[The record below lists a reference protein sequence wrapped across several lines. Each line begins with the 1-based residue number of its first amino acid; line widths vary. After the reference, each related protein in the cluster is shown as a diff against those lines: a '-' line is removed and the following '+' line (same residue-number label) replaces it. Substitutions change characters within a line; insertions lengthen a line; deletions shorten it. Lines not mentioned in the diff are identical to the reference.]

1 MGSALHNREYNKG
14 FIMNSAILLLGLMCA
29 GATISQE
36 FGSEV
41 PPSGYGSDRSGF
53 GSEMPSGYGSDRSD
67 MPSEMPSEMPSD
79 RSEMPSGDG
88 SEMPSG
94 DGSNRS
100 GFDSEMPSGDGS
112 EYYMGL
118 DYFMGSDYYDMG
130 PDDDMGSDY
139 FMVPD
144 YLMGSDYDMGYDYM
158 SSGDGSEM
166 PSLRSVSFN
175 NCKGKTNGD
184 ACKKKCTGPTC
195 DKAKCWEGN
204 CWVGRK
210 YQILARAGNKQRKAT
225 DTAFNN
231 CKGKKDGDSCTKKCT
246 KPACKGCNY

>member
-1 MGSALHNREYNKG
+1 M
-14 FIMNSAILLLGLMCA
+14 
-29 GATISQE
+29 
-36 FGSEV
+36 
-41 PPSGYGSDRSGF
+41 GSDRSGF
-53 GSEMPSGYGSDRSD
+53 GSEMPSGDGSDRS
-67 MPSEMPSEMPSD
+67 
-79 RSEMPSGDG
+79 
-88 SEMPSG
+88 
-94 DGSNRS
+94 
-100 GFDSEMPSGDGS
+100 GFGSEMPSGDGS

-139 FMVPD
+139 
-144 YLMGSDYDMGYDYM
+144 YYM

-195 DKAKCWEGN
+195 DKAKCWEGK

-246 KPACKGCNY
+246 KPACKGAKCCKTVCLGGRKYG

>member
-1 MGSALHNREYNKG
+1 MGSALHDREYNKG
-14 FIMNSAILLLGLMCA
+14 FMMNSAIILLGLICA

-36 FGSEV
+36 FGSEM
-41 PPSGYGSDRSGF
+41 PSGDGSDRSGFGSEIPSGDGSDRSGF
-53 GSEMPSGYGSDRSD
+53 GSEMPSGDGFDRS
-67 MPSEMPSEMPSD
+67 
-79 RSEMPSGDG
+79 GFG

-94 DGSNRS
+94 DGSDRS
-100 GFDSEMPSGDGS
+100 GFGS
-112 EYYMGL
+112 
-118 DYFMGSDYYDMG
+118 
-130 PDDDMGSDY
+130 DDDMGSDY

-144 YLMGSDYDMGYDYM
+144 YLMGSDYNMGSDYDYM
-158 SSGDGSEM
+158 YSGYGSEM

-195 DKAKCWEGN
+195 DKAKCWEGK

-246 KPACKGCNY
+246 KPACKGAK

>member
-1 MGSALHNREYNKG
+1 MGSALHDREYNKG
-14 FIMNSAILLLGLMCA
+14 FMMNSAIILLGLMCA

-36 FGSEV
+36 FGSEM
-41 PPSGYGSDRSGF
+41 PSGDGSDRSGF
-53 GSEMPSGYGSDRSD
+53 GSEMPSGDGSDRS
-67 MPSEMPSEMPSD
+67 
-79 RSEMPSGDG
+79 GFG
-88 SEMPSG
+88 SERPS
-94 DGSNRS
+94 S
-100 GFDSEMPSGDGS
+100 DGS

-130 PDDDMGSDY
+130 SDDDMGSDY

-144 YLMGSDYDMGYDYM
+144 YLMGSDYDYM
-158 SSGDGSEM
+158 SSGYGSEM

-195 DKAKCWEGN
+195 DKDKCWEGK

-225 DTAFNN
+225 NTAFNN

-246 KPACKGCNY
+246 KPACKGAKCCKTVCLGGRKYGMIGKC

>member
-1 MGSALHNREYNKG
+1 MGSALHDREYNKG
-14 FIMNSAILLLGLMCA
+14 FMMNSAIILLGLMCA

-36 FGSEV
+36 FGSEM
-41 PPSGYGSDRSGF
+41 PSGDGSDRSGLGSEIPSGDGSDRSGF
-53 GSEMPSGYGSDRSD
+53 GSEMPSGEGSDRSGFG
-67 MPSEMPSEMPSD
+67 SG
-79 RSEMPSGDG
+79 MPSGDG
-88 SEMPSG
+88 S
-94 DGSNRS
+94 DRS
-100 GFDSEMPSGDGS
+100 GFGSEMPSGDGS

-130 PDDDMGSDY
+130 SDDDMGSDY
-139 FMVPD
+139 
-144 YLMGSDYDMGYDYM
+144 DYM
-158 SSGDGSEM
+158 SSGYGSEM

-195 DKAKCWEGN
+195 DKAKCWEGK

-210 YQILARAGNKQRKAT
+210 YHILARAGNKQRKAT

-246 KPACKGCNY
+246 KPACKGAKCCKTVCLGGRKYGIIGKC